1 MVKDNKLSLVFNN
14 SSQPDID
21 NNNIAWQA
29 LSDTPSLIVPNTHYA
44 SSNQE
49 RIRKQKKEEEFDYLL
64 FFLQAIQTLEEN
76 IEAKIKLIRDHLD
89 KFYVLGG
96 DILDQI
102 SKLRDKIDNIE
113 ISHVAALKDLEL
125 NSLNGKDI
133 SEVNDKTITEIYDR
147 YESRGLST
155 NRALSQI
162 ISDQIEYEQSVYIPL
177 LLKQRSKLGNI
188 YNQTIAYAE
197 KLNNQLS
204 DAELEYKELAD
215 MEVSDLKLM
224 ELEKLDKTLE
234 EIDQQASEVY
244 QEFEKERTTLETQ
257 IEKGVSNDENT
268 TPKEKQETSISP
280 NLSSF
285 GLKL

>member
-1 MVKDNKLSLVFNN
+1 MVKVNKLSSIFNN
-14 SSQPDID
+14 SSQTDID
-21 NNNIAWQA
+21 NNIVWQG
-29 LSDTPSLIVPNTHYA
+29 LSDTPSLIIPNTHYA

-49 RIRKQKKEEEFDYLL
+49 RIRKQEKGEEFEYLL

-76 IEAKIKLIRDHLD
+76 IEAKIKLIRDRLD
-89 KFYVLGG
+89 KFFVLGG

-102 SKLRDKIDNIE
+102 SQLQDKIDNIE
-113 ISHVAALKDLEL
+113 TSHADAIRDLEL
-125 NSLNGKDI
+125 NSFDGKDI
-133 SEVNDKTITEIYDR
+133 SEIDDKNITEIYNR

-162 ISDQIEYEQSVYIPL
+162 ISDQIEYEQIVYIPL
-177 LLKQRSKLGNI
+177 LINQRSRLGNV

-197 KLNNQLS
+197 SLNNQIS
-204 DAELEYKELAD
+204 IAELKYKELAD
-215 MEVSDLKLM
+215 MEVSDFKLI
-224 ELEKLDKTLE
+224 ELEKLEKNIE
-234 EIDQQASEVY
+234 VIDQQSSEIY
-244 QEFEKERTTLETQ
+244 QDFEKEKATLEKQ
-257 IEKGVSNDENT
+257 IEKGISNDENT